1 MKNDTRFALAVA
13 WSLFM
18 AVFFTISFVARMPV
32 MVAADGLLF
41 GIGTHNVHHYWP
53 TRARNQLDYNKI
65 ARLEQE
71 VYGKTFTHDGAPPI
85 DPCKVF
91 GTVQVP
97 AYGGGTRPIPSP
109 KAMEYIHRPPDMGM
123 YACNECKSLNMS
135 YHEPWCAK
143 DTSKCS
149 FFNIHGYHHGACCVT
164 GRSNHPNPYY

>member
-41 GIGTHNVHHYWP
+41 GIGAHNVHHYWP

-71 VYGKTFTHDGAPPI
+71 VYGRTFTHDGAPPS
-85 DPCKVF
+85 DPCKVY
-91 GTVQVP
+91 GPSMRKETARAVRQEVTKIPECVRDHIYHPWQYRCIQAKYHVVP
-97 AYGGGTRPIPSP
+97 ACQSCGSMNCTFHEDWCRANLPDPSDTYNITDGIS
-109 KAMEYIHRPPDMGM
+109 EY
-123 YACNECKSLNMS
+123 Y
-135 YHEPWCAK
+135 
-143 DTSKCS
+143 
-149 FFNIHGYHHGACCVT
+149 
-164 GRSNHPNPYY
+164 